1 MAPTPPRDCT
11 FIKPRPKSFAGMEEA
26 IGAKGSGRLKPRAAG
41 GKVPPGGPCYY
52 LLNLDQS
59 VSNMSLTMS
68 NPKSSPR
75 GWSFAAPAA

>member
-41 GKVPPGGPCYY
+41 GRVPPGGPFCC
-52 LLNLDQS
+52 LL
-59 VSNMSLTMS
+59 SL
-68 NPKSSPR
+68 
-75 GWSFAAPAA
+75 